1 MFRPVSSVL
10 LPLSLVVLRLPLLSS
25 GSHWPL
31 IGHRHPI
38 LASDWL
44 AMVQFAQQLA
54 GAPVDRN
61 YAPGLVILV
70 TKDLMEV
77 RDLFVSVTRHHTC
90 HAALV
95 TEAVLCSVAIT

>member
-1 MFRPVSSVL
+1 MFTPVSSVL
-10 LPLSLVVLRLPLLSS
+10 LPLSLVVLRLSLFSS
-25 GSHWPL
+25 VITRPL
-31 IGHRHPI
+31 IGHRPPI

-44 AMVQFAQQLA
+44 AMVQFAEQLA
-54 GAPVDRN
+54 GAPVDRD

-90 HAALV
+90 HVTLV
-95 TEAVLCSVAIT
+95 TEAVLCSVAVT